1 MNNRKTHSDINDLSA
16 FDYEVV
22 PMPLEVRDP
31 MNPGEFCNNAMHK
44 QVLVRKG
51 SEGVASTIVGV
62 HSEKYKPQSTFQILE
77 NYNAVLNDNI
87 DCSDV
92 TVTDK
97 VLDGGRKAR
106 RSIVFNNYQF
116 EVTEGEKIALKLD
129 LFNSF
134 DGSWPWF
141 SAFGALNF
149 VCMNGLVSGQFAMV
163 ISKKHTT
170 GFAISSEIAK
180 IKNAATMFNSDI
192 EKFKKWTQKKVS
204 WVQVEDVIKK
214 TLALK
219 PKSFKQKAL
228 NEPQT
233 HSEPVLEYVMRES
246 ARLCSNGAQSYKSA
260 KEPSVWDVYNA
271 ATHWSTHNQ
280 ELRLK
285 KVDPSSRKS
294 ALDWEMGG
302 IRKTA
307 SAHNVNRDRELKVAQ
322 MLISQPWQQMVA

>member
-1 MNNRKTHSDINDLSA
+1 MENKHKNITDLSA

-31 MNPGEFCNNAMHK
+31 VNKGEFCNNAMNK
-44 QVLVRKG
+44 LVLVRKG
-51 SEGVASTIVGV
+51 KEGQSSSIVGV
-62 HSEKYKPQSTFQILE
+62 HSEKYKPQSTFEILE
-77 NYNAVLNDNI
+77 KYNSVLTDNV

-92 TVTDK
+92 SITDQ

-106 RSIVFNNYQF
+106 RSIIFNKYQF
-116 EVTEGEKIALKLD
+116 EVSENEKIALKLD
-129 LFNSF
+129 LYNSF

-170 GFAISSEIAK
+170 GFSISSEIAK
-180 IKNAATMFNSDI
+180 IKNASEMFNNDI

-204 WVQVEDVIKK
+204 WLEVENVVKQ
-214 TLALK
+214 TLASK
-219 PKSFKQKAL
+219 PKSFKQRAL
-228 NEPQT
+228 GENAT

-246 ARLCSNGAQSYKSA
+246 ARLCNGSFRDAQNT
-260 KEPSVWDVYNA
+260 PSVWDVYNA

-285 KVDPSSRKS
+285 KVNPGSRKS
-294 ALDWEMGG
+294 ELDYEMSD
-302 IRKTA
+302 IRKNA
-307 SAHNVNRDRELKVAQ
+307 GSHNVNRDREIKVAQ
-322 MLISQPWQQMVA
+322 MLISQPWQQMAA